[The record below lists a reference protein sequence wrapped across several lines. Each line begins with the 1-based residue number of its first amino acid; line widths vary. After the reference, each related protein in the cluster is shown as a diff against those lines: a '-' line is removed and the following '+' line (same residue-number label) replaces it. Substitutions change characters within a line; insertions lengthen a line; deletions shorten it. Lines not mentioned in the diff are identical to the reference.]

1 MGGEA
6 ATVGDVG
13 QKFVGMLVDEGDGIA
28 HAVLADH
35 VVEGLVAAATNHF
48 GEVLGVGAEV
58 LDERVDGDVR
68 LGEDVVLGE
77 QLLEAARQFVV
88 LGIAQKMDTFAVSLR
103 QFRKDII
110 FFIIIFSVV
119 IIVVI
124 IIFFFSIIVVI
135 ILRFF

>member
-1 MGGEA
+1 MGFEGFGHGGLGGEA
-6 ATVGDVG
+6 AAVGDVG
-13 QKFVGMLVDEGDGIA
+13 QKFVGMLVDEGDGVA

-103 QFRKDII
+103 QFRNDI
-110 FFIIIFSVV
+110 FFIIIFIVV
-119 IIVVI
+119 IIVI
-124 IIFFFSIIVVI
+124 IIFFF
-135 ILRFF
+135 